1 MANVAAFWIERHVRF
16 KPVAAHL
23 VKDSCGRMDRLRQ
36 SFPARQGAQ
45 VRNDGARVIVHICFF
60 VVHEA
65 FDNALVQRD
74 AVYFPK
80 EY

>member
-1 MANVAAFWIERHVRF
+1 
-16 KPVAAHL
+16 
-23 VKDSCGRMDRLRQ
+23 MDRLRQ
-36 SFPARQGAQ
+36 SFPALQGAQ

>member
-1 MANVAAFWIERHVRF
+1 MSRTSTLSGSSRSSMEERDR
-16 KPVAAHL
+16 
-23 VKDSCGRMDRLRQ
+23 CGGMGRLRP
-36 SFPARQGAQ
+36 FPALQGAQ
-45 VRNDGARVIVHICFF
+45 VRNDGARYFF
-60 VVHEA
+60 VLRILHEA